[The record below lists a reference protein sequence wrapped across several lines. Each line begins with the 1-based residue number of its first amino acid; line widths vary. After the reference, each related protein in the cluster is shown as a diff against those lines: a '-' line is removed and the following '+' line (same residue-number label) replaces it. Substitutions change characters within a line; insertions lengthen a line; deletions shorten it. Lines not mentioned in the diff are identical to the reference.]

1 MTGLAF
7 EVLSLNSLLSS
18 LSLFLSLS
26 LSPSVLFI
34 YFCQFYVL
42 QLLQIRE
49 NWCIPEVS
57 FFFIGKRG
65 TRRGSKT
72 KTDSCIATKSLSFP
86 SFFCQTLELYHHFSV
101 HQISWQKLGSLK
113 PGVCHRQKIFILIQP
128 TLLQY
133 LDLNLATGQKTPTK
147 LLIQF
152 LI

>member
-1 MTGLAF
+1 MYYRVLVVESWQTQSPSCCWLPTNDTPAMQMTGLAF

-57 FFFIGKRG
+57 FFLIGKRG

-113 PGVCHRQKIFILIQP
+113 PGVCHR
-128 TLLQY
+128 
-133 LDLNLATGQKTPTK
+133 
-147 LLIQF
+147 
-152 LI
+152 